1 MEKLKQPIKT
11 AFLEALSDFRPGTR
25 LEDVEVLAYLHAVE
39 DRGRAKSFAIHTC
52 VALARITESGTSMF
66 VLGSFCRTRK
76 TPWTLDALECGD
88 RFNPP
93 PSPFECF
100 EARPTSAQ
108 IATFLSARGVFEIVN
123 GARVITEYRADGVPQ
138 PAADQNS
145 DG

>member
-39 DRGRAKSFAIHTC
+39 DRGRAKSFAIQ
-52 VALARITESGTSMF
+52 
-66 VLGSFCRTRK
+66 
-76 TPWTLDALECGD
+76 
-88 RFNPP
+88 
-93 PSPFECF
+93 
-100 EARPTSAQ
+100 TSAQ